1 VVRCA
6 LEVSETGEPALLDFG
21 IANEDAW
28 SVGLSCGGRIQVFV
42 EPVSRMK
49 PDALS
54 AVGHRKINYGDVGA
68 GHHQISRTVVMIVMK
83 ASETTMKTI
92 PVTTAEVAARPTAE
106 ELRPHC
112 MPRMQP
118 AMATRTPNTA
128 DLATPTAKSVKSKV
142 RVTMGRALAPAFL
155 DEQDEVRAPIAR
167 PAEQEGPES
176 LTRLSNEG
184 DQVDDLLACIEGL
197 VCRSG

>member
-1 VVRCA
+1 
-6 LEVSETGEPALLDFG
+6 
-21 IANEDAW
+21 
-28 SVGLSCGGRIQVFV
+28 
-42 EPVSRMK
+42 
-49 PDALS
+49 
-54 AVGHRKINYGDVGA
+54 
-68 GHHQISRTVVMIVMK
+68 
-83 ASETTMKTI
+83 MKTI

-128 DLATPTAKSVKSKV
+128 DLTTPTAKSVKSKV
-142 RVTMGRALAPAFL
+142 RVTMGRALAPAPAFL
-155 DEQDEVRAPIAR
+155 DDQDEVRAPIAR

-184 DQVDDLLACIEGL
+184 DQVDELPACIEGL
-197 VCRSG
+197 VADPGEPSGAL